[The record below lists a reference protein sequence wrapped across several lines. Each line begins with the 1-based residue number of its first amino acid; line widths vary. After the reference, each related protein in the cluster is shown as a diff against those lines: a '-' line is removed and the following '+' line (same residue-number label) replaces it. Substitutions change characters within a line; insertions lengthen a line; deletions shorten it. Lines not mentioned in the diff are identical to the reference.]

1 MLKKLLDG
9 AMFGL
14 GFAVAVMAVW
24 IVATLYVMPRL
35 WESRYSTSETR
46 EPEFN
51 KPAEAQL
58 VTPKPGAA
66 SDKREFSFFKH
77 GGSRMEIPQGGGIL
91 AMSPMST
98 AQGANRPSTY
108 QLWLT
113 EAKLWQVR
121 TIEDKTQIEE
131 LPYPRADAVAELG
144 KLMHKSLGY
153 GARQSMMTVSAF
165 DLDALRTKGETSR
178 DETMNGKLRIS
189 VEGVVF
195 VQPNPYGQ

>member
-1 MLKKLLDG
+1 MLKKILDG
-9 AMFGL
+9 ALFGL
-14 GFAVAVMAVW
+14 GFAVAVVAVW
-24 IVATLYVMPRL
+24 IVATMYVMPKL
-35 WESRYSTSETR
+35 WESRYLTSETR

-51 KPAEAQL
+51 KPTEAQL

-66 SDKREFSFFKH
+66 PDKREFSFFKH
-77 GGSRMEIPQGGGIL
+77 GGRRMEIPQGGGIL

-98 AQGANRPSTY
+98 AKGAKRPSTY

-121 TIEDKTQIEE
+121 TIEDKAQIEE
-131 LPYPRADAVAELG
+131 LPYPKADAVAELG
-144 KLMHKSLGY
+144 KLMHNSLGY

-165 DLDALRTKGETSR
+165 DVDALRTKGETSR

-195 VQPNPYGQ
+195 VQPDPY